1 MPYDKT
7 RVILR
12 PYVSG
17 GSTGKDESS
26 SAGGASSSGGIRARI
41 QKTIVTGLNTF
52 FPGKD
57 SATAQGDYINAN
69 YVKMLIGDEELEE
82 QANSSGYYRRWIAS
96 QGPLENTKNDFWKM
110 IYDRFNFESVFWFYH

>member
-26 SAGGASSSGGIRARI
+26 SAGASSSGGIRARI
-41 QKTIVTGLNTF
+41 QKTIVTGLNSF

-57 SATAQGDYINAN
+57 TATTQGDYINAN
-69 YVKMLIGDEELEE
+69 YVKMLIGDEELEG

-96 QGPLENTKNDFWKM
+96 QGPLDNTKNDFWKM
-110 IYDRFNFESVFWFYH
+110 IYDRFEFHRKFLI